1 LTEREDDLELYAQQR
16 IGKVLR
22 GKYRLDRLLG
32 VGGMAA
38 VYKATHRNQAEFA
51 VKLLH
56 PALSLREDVRVRF
69 LREGYAANSV
79 KHPGAVQVVDDD
91 TAEDGA
97 AFLVMELL
105 DGEGVESLWQRLGGR
120 LSVAMAVGIVVQ
132 LLDVLEAAHAKGIV
146 HRDIKPAN
154 LFMTRD
160 GTLKVLDFGIARARD
175 AAAQNAVQTGTGVL
189 LGTPAFMPP
198 EQAMA
203 KASLID
209 ARTDVWAV
217 GATFYTLV
225 SGRLVHEGSNA
236 AQLMIQAATAHARPL
251 GMVAPGMPPSIAQVI
266 DRSLAFEQGM
276 RWPTAAAMR
285 DALAQAARL
294 VIGEPPSKALLAAQL
309 TSVPLGFAPTAPA
322 DANASGRLPAMQAN
336 PSGWPRPSSG
346 PPPRAVASSAPP
358 GPTAKWSQAG
368 VFPGGSLPPPSA
380 VGLGSPSVRPGPHVA
395 PTAPMVPLPVSLPP
409 APPRASQ
416 AAPAHRGLLFA
427 AIAAVALGI
436 LGATAYVWLQSDT
449 VDAPPAAAPAP
460 TH

>member
-1 LTEREDDLELYAQQR
+1 MTEREDDLELYAKQR

-56 PALSLREDVRVRF
+56 PALSMREDVRVRF

-91 TAEDGA
+91 VAEDGA

-120 LSVAMAVGIVVQ
+120 LSIAMAVGIVVQ
-132 LLDVLEAAHAKGIV
+132 LLDVLDAAHAKGII

-217 GATFYTLV
+217 GATFFTLV
-225 SGRLVHEGSNA
+225 SGHLVHEGNSA
-236 AQLMIQAATAHARPL
+236 AQLMIQAATAHARPV

-266 DRSLAFEQGM
+266 DRALAYEQGM

-285 DALAQAARL
+285 DALVQAARL

-309 TSVPLGFAPTAPA
+309 GSMPLGLAPTALDPT
-322 DANASGRLPAMQAN
+322 ASGRMPAAPAN
-336 PSGWPRPSSG
+336 
-346 PPPRAVASSAPP
+346 

-368 VFPGGSLPPPSA
+368 ILPSGSIPPPA
-380 VGLGSPSVRPGPHVA
+380 VGFASPSVRPGPHVA
-395 PTAPMVPLPVSLPP
+395 PTAPMVPLPVSIPP
-409 APPRASQ
+409 APALQAPPRASG
-416 AAPAHRGLLFA
+416 HRGVLIA
-427 AIAAVALGI
+427 AIAAVVLGI
-436 LGATAYVWLQSDT
+436 VGATAYVWLQREPGEA
-449 VDAPPAAAPAP
+449 APATAPAP

>member
-1 LTEREDDLELYAQQR
+1 MTEREDDLELYAKQR

-56 PALSLREDVRVRF
+56 PALSMREDVRVRF

-79 KHPGAVQVVDDD
+79 RHPGAVQVVDDD
-91 TAEDGA
+91 VAEDGA

-105 DGEGVESLWQRLGGR
+105 DGEGVESVWQRLGGR
-120 LSVAMAVGIVVQ
+120 LSIATAVGIVVQ
-132 LLDVLEAAHAKGIV
+132 LLDVLDAAHAKGII

-175 AAAQNAVQTGTGVL
+175 AAAQNGVQTGTGVL

-209 ARTDVWAV
+209 ARTDLWAV

-225 SGRLVHEGSNA
+225 SGRLVHEGNNA
-236 AQLMIQAATAHARPL
+236 AQLMIQAATAHARPV

-266 DRSLAFEQGM
+266 DRALAYEQAM

-285 DALAQAARL
+285 DALVQAARL
-294 VIGEPPSKALLAAQL
+294 VIGDPPSKALLAAQL
-309 TSVPLGFAPTAPA
+309 ASMPLGLAPTALDP
-322 DANASGRLPAMQAN
+322 NASGRMPAAAR
-336 PSGWPRPSSG
+336 GVASSA
-346 PPPRAVASSAPP
+346 PAPPRAAASSAPP

-368 VFPGGSLPPPSA
+368 ILPSGSIPPTA
-380 VGLGSPSVRPGPHVA
+380 LGVASPSVRPGPHVA

-409 APPRASQ
+409 APQPQAPTGASG
-416 AAPAHRGLLFA
+416 HRGVLIA
-427 AIAAVALGI
+427 AIAAVVLGMV
-436 LGATAYVWLQSDT
+436 GATAYVWLQHDSS
-449 VDAPPAAAPAP
+449 DAPPATAPAP
-460 TH
+460 TR